1 MFPVDAKS
9 LHREDDDSNIAEFHL
24 LRTEPVVYHYRSASL
39 WFRLPQEVR
48 CLFILALRLLHRHQL
63 AGRVTRLQ
71 ASRVKQRV
79 VSSPSLYLSSL
90 NVFSEGSDADGTTK
104 QSNLFIK
111 LKW

>member
-9 LHREDDDSNIAEFHL
+9 LHSEDDYSNIAEFHL
-24 LRTEPVVYHYRSASL
+24 LRAEPVVYHHRGASL

-48 CLFILALRLLHRHQL
+48 CLFILSVRLLHRHQL

-79 VSSPSLYLSSL
+79 SSSRSLYISSL
-90 NVFSEGSDADGTTK
+90 NASSEEVMQMEQ
-104 QSNLFIK
+104 QSKDYL
-111 LKW
+111 